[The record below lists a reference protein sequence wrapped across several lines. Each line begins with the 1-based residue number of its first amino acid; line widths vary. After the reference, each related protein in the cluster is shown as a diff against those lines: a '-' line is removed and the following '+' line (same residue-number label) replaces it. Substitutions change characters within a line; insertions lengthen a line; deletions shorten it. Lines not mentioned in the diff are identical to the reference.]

1 MDVSNVSKI
10 LLKNCNLSF
19 SDYIYLLDHTQ
30 NLRTIY
36 LQQLCN
42 NPLFLDYQPEN
53 IKDLLRIIKTIAFD
67 VILNCIKTNDTYRLI
82 LINLKI
88 NNMIASVQENIP
100 VFKRAL
106 PNGVYSSEYINIYQ
120 NNEQK
125 TVKEVIELYFNRNI
139 KNNSNDNSDI
149 SNISNIYTK
158 FLDQSRP
165 ILLEN
170 INNKKI
176 EFSLLLFSI
185 LSTISLFEIL
195 G

>member
-10 LLKNCNLSF
+10 LLKKCNLSF
-19 SDYIYLLDHTQ
+19 NDYIYLLDHTQ

-53 IKDLLRIIKTIAFD
+53 IKDLLRIVKIIAFD

-88 NNMIASVQENIP
+88 NNMIASVQENVP
-100 VFKRAL
+100 VFKRTL

-139 KNNSNDNSDI
+139 KNKSNDNSDI
-149 SNISNIYTK
+149 SNIYAK

-170 INNKKI
+170 INNKKT